1 MKKLFLSLIIIAL
14 LGTAYAGNDNAKENK
29 TAAKATSGIT
39 LSGKIIDFSTGEA
52 LTGVEVKIKGSNVS
66 TYSDLDGKFSFENL
80 KPGEYDIIAS
90 FISYKKSLIENY
102 NAESD
107 SNIEIK
113 LQED

>member
-1 MKKLFLSLIIIAL
+1 M
-14 LGTAYAGNDNAKENK
+14 GTAYAGNDNAKESK

-52 LTGVEVKIKGSNVS
+52 LTGVSVKIKGSPVS
-66 TYSDLDGKFSFENL
+66 TYSDLDGKFSFKNL

-90 FISYKKSLIENY
+90 FISYKKSLVENY
-102 NAESD
+102 KAESD